1 MYPADDENKFKNLIH
16 GLKNLKKIEAP
27 VGFENKLWNKI
38 NSDAIPEKKSLWDKV
53 SVKLLPAAAVVATA
67 VILFVVIENNAYEYQ
82 DPLLVEPEVRT
93 DLIEIKEPEPA
104 LQKFELENEPE
115 ARSEKPKQ
123 LAQEKPSVTFR
134 KKDSD
139 SEADVITMESPL
151 AGRNEILRDE
161 DSLFPEP
168 TQVATSLLE
177 DSSVSDQQIAPSATM
192 KQGLNFRQVQLTEQE
207 KQEVNE
213 LKTRILKENQRK

>member
-1 MYPADDENKFKNLIH
+1 MYPADDENKFKNLTD

-38 NSDAIPEKKSLWDKV
+38 NSDAVPEKKSLWDKV
-53 SVKLLPAAAVVATA
+53 FVKLLPATAVVATA

-82 DPLLVEPEVRT
+82 DPLLMEPEVRT
-93 DLIEIKEPEPA
+93 DLIEIKEENQA

-115 ARSEKPKQ
+115 IKSEKPKQ

-134 KKDSD
+134 KKDS
-139 SEADVITMESPL
+139 EAEVITMESPL

-161 DSLFPEP
+161 DSLAPES
-168 TQVATSLLE
+168 TGVTSSLSE
-177 DSSVSDQQIAPSATM
+177 DSSVNDQQIAPSATM

-207 KQEVNE
+207 KQELNE

>member
-16 GLKNLKKIEAP
+16 ALKNLKKIEAP

-38 NSDAIPEKKSLWDKV
+38 NSDAVPEKKSLWDKV
-53 SVKLLPAAAVVATA
+53 FVKLLPATAVVATA

-82 DPLLVEPEVRT
+82 DPLLIEPEVRT
-93 DLIEIKEPEPA
+93 DLIEIKEEDPA

-115 ARSEKPKQ
+115 IKSEKPKQ

-134 KKDSD
+134 KKDS
-139 SEADVITMESPL
+139 EADAITMESPL

-161 DSLFPEP
+161 DSLVPES
-168 TQVATSLLE
+168 TGVASSLSE
-177 DSSVSDQQIAPSATM
+177 DSSVNDQQIAPSATM

>member
-1 MYPADDENKFKNLIH
+1 MYPADDENKFKNLID

-38 NSDAIPEKKSLWDKV
+38 NSDAVPEKKSVWDKV
-53 SVKLLPAAAVVATA
+53 FVKLLPATAVVATA

-82 DPLLVEPEVRT
+82 DPLLIEPEVRT
-93 DLIEIKEPEPA
+93 DLIEIKEEAPA

-115 ARSEKPKQ
+115 IKSEKPKQ

-134 KKDSD
+134 KKD

-161 DSLFPEP
+161 DSLVLES
-168 TQVATSLLE
+168 TGVASSLSE

-192 KQGLNFRQVQLTEQE
+192 KQGLNFRQIQLSEQE

>member
-1 MYPADDENKFKNLIH
+1 MYPADDENKFKNLID

-38 NSDAIPEKKSLWDKV
+38 NSDAVPEKKSLWDKV
-53 SVKLLPAAAVVATA
+53 FVKLLPATAVVATA

-82 DPLLVEPEVRT
+82 DPLLIEPEVRT
-93 DLIEIKEPEPA
+93 DLIEIKEEDPA

-115 ARSEKPKQ
+115 IKSEKPKQ

-134 KKDSD
+134 KKD

-161 DSLFPEP
+161 DSLVPES
-168 TQVATSLLE
+168 TGVASSLSE
-177 DSSVSDQQIAPSATM
+177 DSSVNDQQIAPSATM